1 MPVRVEHRRDTNEA
15 CATDGCLDFARHE
28 RRFHV
33 STDQL
38 GFLPDRLARIS
49 DHIQTNYLD
58 NGKLPFASLL
68 IGRGDDIALNWS
80 SGVAEDAIFRI
91 ASMTKPVTS
100 VAFMRLVE
108 QGKVALTDPVAKYI
122 PEFAKLGV
130 FVAGGGNIPFVS
142 RPPTTPMRIV
152 DVLRHTTGFTYS
164 FQERSNI
171 DAAYRKTDVESWN
184 KSTSQS
190 FIDTLAQIPLEFDP
204 GTQWNYSV
212 STDVLG
218 ILIERISG
226 QSLADYF
233 SQHIFGPLGM
243 DDTFFTVPA
252 EKAERIPE
260 CFAFDPETKMALFD
274 EAGADSLWAKG
285 WSFNSGGGGLASTVA
300 DYHRFSRMLL
310 NGGALDGVQIISP
323 KTLELMTANHL
334 PGGQDLTQMSK
345 SLFSE
350 AEMAGIGFGLGFAT
364 TIDSAATLT
373 PCSTGDFY
381 WGGMYSTAFFV
392 DPVEDIIMIFMT
404 QLMPSSTYPVRREIK
419 TMIYSALAA

>member
-1 MPVRVEHRRDTNEA
+1 MSAEE
-15 CATDGCLDFARHE
+15 
-28 RRFHV
+28 
-33 STDQL
+33 L
-38 GFLPDRLARIS
+38 GFLPDRLARITEFV
-49 DHIQTNYLD
+49 QTNYLD
-58 NGKLPFASLL
+58 TGKLPFASLL
-68 IGRGDDIALNWS
+68 VGRGDDIALNWS
-80 SGVAEDAIFRI
+80 SGVADDAIFRI

-100 VAFMRLVE
+100 VAFMQLVE

-122 PEFAKLGV
+122 PEFAGLGV
-130 FVAGGGNIPFVS
+130 FVAGGGNIPFVT
-142 RPPTTPMRIV
+142 RPPTSPMRIV
-152 DVLRHTTGFTYS
+152 DILRHTSGFTYS

-171 DAAYRKTDVESWN
+171 DAAYRKTDVESWTRN
-184 KSTSQS
+184 TSQS

-204 GTQWNYSV
+204 GSQWNYSV

-218 ILIERISG
+218 VLIERISG
-226 QSLADYF
+226 QSLPDF
-233 SQHIFGPLGM
+233 FRDNIFAPLGM
-243 DDTFFTVPA
+243 NDTFFTVPA
-252 EKAERIPE
+252 DKATRLPQ
-260 CFAFDPETKMALFD
+260 CFAYDPATKMKLFD
-274 EAGADSLWAKG
+274 KEGTDSLWAQG
-285 WSFNSGGGGLASTVA
+285 WSFNSGGGGLASSIA
-300 DYHRFSRMLL
+300 DYHRFCRMLL

>member
-1 MPVRVEHRRDTNEA
+1 MSAEE
-15 CATDGCLDFARHE
+15 
-28 RRFHV
+28 
-33 STDQL
+33 L
-38 GFLPDRLARIS
+38 GFLSDRLARIP
-49 DHIQTNYLD
+49 DFIQANYLD

-68 IGRGDDIALNWS
+68 VGRGDEIACQWN
-80 SGVAEDAIFRI
+80 SGVADDAIFRI
-91 ASMTKPVTS
+91 ASMTKPITS
-100 VAFMRLVE
+100 VAFMQLVE

-164 FQERSNI
+164 FQERSNV
-171 DAAYRKTDVESWN
+171 DAAYRRAEVESWTKN
-184 KSTSQS
+184 TSQS
-190 FIDTLAQIPLEFDP
+190 FVDALAKIPLEFDP

-212 STDVLG
+212 STDILG
-218 ILIERISG
+218 ILVERISG
-226 QSLADYF
+226 QPLADYF
-233 SQHIFGPLGM
+233 RDHIFAPLGM
-243 DDTFFTVPA
+243 EDSFFTVPA
-252 EKAERIPE
+252 DKAARIPQ
-260 CFAFDPETKMALFD
+260 CFVFDAETKLKLHD

-300 DYHRFSRMLL
+300 DYHRFCRMLL

>member
-1 MPVRVEHRRDTNEA
+1 MSAED
-15 CATDGCLDFARHE
+15 
-28 RRFHV
+28 
-33 STDQL
+33 L
-38 GFLPDRLARIS
+38 GFVSDRLARIPAF
-49 DHIQTNYLD
+49 IQAQYLD
-58 NGKLPFASLL
+58 SGKLPFAALL
-68 IGRGDDIALNWS
+68 VGRGDDIALQWS
-80 SGVAEDAIFRI
+80 SGVADDAIFRI

-100 VAFMRLVE
+100 VAFMQLVE

-122 PEFAKLGV
+122 PEFAQLGV
-130 FVAGGGNIPFVS
+130 FVAGGGNVPFVS
-142 RPPTTPMRIV
+142 RPPTTPMRVV
-152 DVLRHTTGFTYS
+152 DLLRHTAGFTYS
-164 FQERSNI
+164 FQERGNI
-171 DAAYRKTDVESWN
+171 DAAYRKTDVESWS

-212 STDVLG
+212 ATDIVG
-218 ILIERISG
+218 ILVERISG
-226 QSLADYF
+226 QSLPDYF
-233 SQHIFGPLGM
+233 QTHIFAPLGM
-243 DDTFFTVPA
+243 TDTFFTVPA
-252 EKAERIPE
+252 DKAPRIPE
-260 CFAFDPETKMALFD
+260 GFAFDPEKKMKLFD
-274 EAGADSLWAKG
+274 KAGAESAWTKG
-285 WSFNSGGGGLASTVA
+285 WSFNSGGGGLASSVA
-300 DYHRFSRMLL
+300 DYHRFCRMLL
-310 NGGALDGVQIISP
+310 NGGALDGAQILSP
-323 KTLELMTANHL
+323 KTIELMTANHI

>member
-1 MPVRVEHRRDTNEA
+1 MSAED
-15 CATDGCLDFARHE
+15 
-28 RRFHV
+28 
-33 STDQL
+33 L
-38 GFLPDRLARIS
+38 GFVSDRLARIPAF
-49 DHIQTNYLD
+49 IQANYLD
-58 NGKLPFASLL
+58 NGKLPFAALL
-68 IGRGDDIALNWS
+68 IGRGDDIALQWN

-91 ASMTKPVTS
+91 ASMTKPITS
-100 VAFMRLVE
+100 VAFMQLVE

-122 PEFAKLGV
+122 PEFAQLGV
-130 FVAGGGNIPFVS
+130 FVAGGGNVPFVS
-142 RPPTTPMRIV
+142 RPPASPMRVI
-152 DVLRHTTGFTYS
+152 DLLRHTAGFTYS

-171 DAAYRKTDVESWN
+171 DAAYRKTDVESWT
-184 KSTSQS
+184 KSSSQS

-218 ILIERISG
+218 ILVERISG
-226 QSLADYF
+226 QSLPDYF
-233 SQHIFGPLGM
+233 QTNIFAPLGM
-243 DDTFFTVPA
+243 TDTFFTVPA
-252 EKAERIPE
+252 DKAARIAE
-260 CFAFDPETKMALFD
+260 GFAFDAETKLKLFD
-274 EAGADSLWAKG
+274 KSGSDSLWSKG
-285 WSFNSGGGGLASTVA
+285 WSFNSGGGGLASSVA
-300 DYHRFSRMLL
+300 DYHRFCRMLL
-310 NGGALDGVQIISP
+310 NGGALDGVQILSP
-323 KTLELMTANHL
+323 KTIELMTANHI

-373 PCSTGDFY
+373 PCSAGDFY

-392 DPVEDIIMIFMT
+392 DPIEDIIMIFMT

>member
-1 MPVRVEHRRDTNEA
+1 MSADE
-15 CATDGCLDFARHE
+15 
-28 RRFHV
+28 
-33 STDQL
+33 L
-38 GFLPDRLARIS
+38 GFLPDRLARIPEFV
-49 DHIQTNYLD
+49 QANYLD

-68 IGRGDDIALNWS
+68 VGRGDDIALNWN
-80 SGVAEDAIFRI
+80 SGVADDAIFRI

-100 VAFMRLVE
+100 VAFMQLVE

-130 FVAGGGNIPFVS
+130 FVAGGGNVPFVS
-142 RPPTTPMRIV
+142 RPPASPMRIV
-152 DVLRHTTGFTYS
+152 DILRHTAGFTYS

-171 DAAYRKTDVESWN
+171 DAAHRKTDLESWTRN
-184 KSTSQS
+184 TSQS

-204 GTQWNYSV
+204 GTEWNYSV
-212 STDVLG
+212 ATDILG
-218 ILIERISG
+218 ILVERISG
-226 QSLADYF
+226 HTLAEYF
-233 SQHIFGPLGM
+233 QHQIFQPLGM
-243 DDTFFTVPA
+243 NDTFFTVPA
-252 EKAERIPE
+252 DKAGRLPE
-260 CFAFDPETKMALFD
+260 AYVFDAETKLKLSD
-274 EAGADSLWAKG
+274 KAGSDSLWAKG

-300 DYHRFSRMLL
+300 DYHRFCRMLL

-334 PGGQDLTQMSK
+334 PGGRDLTQMSK

-350 AEMAGIGFGLGFAT
+350 ADMAGIGFGLGFAT
-364 TIDSAATLT
+364 TIDNAATLV
-373 PCSTGDFY
+373 PCSNGDFY

-404 QLMPSSTYPVRREIK
+404 QLMPSTTYPVRREIK

>member
-1 MPVRVEHRRDTNEA
+1 MSAEE
-15 CATDGCLDFARHE
+15 
-28 RRFHV
+28 
-33 STDQL
+33 L
-38 GFLPDRLARIS
+38 GFISDRLARIPAF
-49 DHIQTNYLD
+49 IQANYID

-68 IGRGDDIALNWS
+68 IGRGDDIALQWN

-91 ASMTKPVTS
+91 ASMTKPITS
-100 VAFMRLVE
+100 VAFMQLVE

-122 PEFAKLGV
+122 PEFAQLGV
-130 FVAGGGNIPFVS
+130 FVAGGGNVPFVS
-142 RPPTTPMRIV
+142 RPPTTPMRVV
-152 DVLRHTTGFTYS
+152 DLMRHTAGFTYS
-164 FQERSNI
+164 FQERGNI
-171 DAAYRKTDVESWN
+171 DAAYRKTDVESWS

-212 STDVLG
+212 ATDIVG
-218 ILIERISG
+218 ILVERISG
-226 QSLADYF
+226 QSLPDYF
-233 SQHIFGPLGM
+233 QTHIFAPLGM
-243 DDTFFTVPA
+243 TDTFFTVPA
-252 EKAERIPE
+252 DKAPRIPE
-260 CFAFDPETKMALFD
+260 GFAFDPANKMKLFD
-274 EAGADSLWAKG
+274 KAGAESAWTKG
-285 WSFNSGGGGLASTVA
+285 WSFNSGGGGLASSVA
-300 DYHRFSRMLL
+300 DYHRFCRMLL
-310 NGGALDGVQIISP
+310 NGGALDGVQILSP
-323 KTLELMTANHL
+323 KTIELMTANHI

>member
-1 MPVRVEHRRDTNEA
+1 MSAED
-15 CATDGCLDFARHE
+15 
-28 RRFHV
+28 
-33 STDQL
+33 L
-38 GFLPDRLARIS
+38 GFVSARLARIPEF
-49 DHIQTNYLD
+49 IQTNYLD
-58 NGKLPFASLL
+58 NGKLPFASVLV
-68 IGRGDDIALNWS
+68 GRGDDIALQWS
-80 SGVAEDAIFRI
+80 SGVTEDAIFRI
-91 ASMTKPVTS
+91 ASMTKPITS
-100 VAFMRLVE
+100 VAFMQLVE

-122 PEFAKLGV
+122 PEFAQLGV
-130 FVAGGGNIPFVS
+130 FVAGGGNVPFVS
-142 RPPTTPMRIV
+142 RPPKTPLRVV
-152 DVLRHTTGFTYS
+152 DLLRHTAGFTYS

-171 DAAYRKTDVESWN
+171 DAAYRKTDVESWT

-218 ILIERISG
+218 ILVERISG
-226 QSLADYF
+226 LSLPEYF
-233 SQHIFGPLGM
+233 QTHIFAPLGM
-243 DDTFFTVPA
+243 TDTFFRVPA
-252 EKAERIPE
+252 DKAARIPE
-260 CFAFDPETKMALFD
+260 GFAFDPEKKMKLFD
-274 EAGADSLWAKG
+274 KAGAESLWTKG
-285 WSFNSGGGGLASTVA
+285 WSFNSGGGGLASSVA
-300 DYHRFSRMLL
+300 DYHRFCRMLL
-310 NGGALDGVQIISP
+310 NGGALDGVQVLSP
-323 KTLELMTANHL
+323 KTIELMTANHI

-373 PCSTGDFY
+373 PCSNGDFY

-404 QLMPSSTYPVRREIK
+404 QLMPSSTYAIRREIK

>member
-1 MPVRVEHRRDTNEA
+1 MTASD
-15 CATDGCLDFARHE
+15 
-28 RRFHV
+28 
-33 STDQL
+33 L
-38 GFLPDRLARIS
+38 GFLPDRVQRIG
-49 DHIQTNYLD
+49 DFIQTNYLD
-58 NGKLPFASLL
+58 TGKLPFASLL
-68 IGRGDDIALNWS
+68 VGRGDDIALNWS
-80 SGVAEDAIFRI
+80 SGVADDAIFRI

-100 VAFMRLVE
+100 VAFMQLVE

-122 PEFAKLGV
+122 PEFAGLGV
-130 FVAGGGNIPFVS
+130 FVAGGGNIPFVT
-142 RPPTTPMRIV
+142 RPPTSPMRIV
-152 DVLRHTTGFTYS
+152 DILRHTSGFTYS

-171 DAAYRKTDVESWN
+171 DAAYRKTDVESWTRN
-184 KSTSQS
+184 SSQS

-204 GTQWNYSV
+204 GSQWNYSV

-218 ILIERISG
+218 ILVERISG
-226 QSLADYF
+226 QSLPDYF
-233 SQHIFGPLGM
+233 REHIFTPLGM

-252 EKAERIPE
+252 DKAARLPQ
-260 CFAFDPETKMALFD
+260 CFAYDPTTKMKLFD
-274 EAGADSLWAKG
+274 KEGTDSLWAQG

-300 DYHRFSRMLL
+300 DYHRFCRMLL
-310 NGGALDGVQIISP
+310 NGGALDSVQIITP

-392 DPVEDIIMIFMT
+392 DPVEDIIMVFMT

-419 TMIYSALAA
+419 TMIYSAMAA

>member
-1 MPVRVEHRRDTNEA
+1 MSAED
-15 CATDGCLDFARHE
+15 
-28 RRFHV
+28 
-33 STDQL
+33 L
-38 GFLPDRLARIS
+38 GFVSDRLARIPEF
-49 DHIQTNYLD
+49 IQTQYLD
-58 NGKLPFASLL
+58 SGKLPFAALL
-68 IGRGDDIALNWS
+68 VGRGDDIALQWS
-80 SGVAEDAIFRI
+80 SGVADDAIFRI
-91 ASMTKPVTS
+91 ASMTKPITS
-100 VAFMRLVE
+100 VAFMQLVE

-130 FVAGGGNIPFVS
+130 FVAGGGNVPFVS
-142 RPPTTPMRIV
+142 RPPTTQMRIV
-152 DVLRHTTGFTYS
+152 DLLRHTAGFTYS
-164 FQERSNI
+164 FQEQGNI
-171 DAAYRKTDVESWN
+171 DAAYRKTDVESWTKN
-184 KSTSQS
+184 TSQS

-218 ILIERISG
+218 VLVERISG
-226 QSLADYF
+226 QSLPDYF
-233 SQHIFGPLGM
+233 QTHIFAPLGM
-243 DDTFFTVPA
+243 TDTAFCVPA
-252 EKAERIPE
+252 DKAPRIPE
-260 CFAFDPETKMALFD
+260 GFGFDPDTKMKLFD
-274 EAGADSLWAKG
+274 KAGSESAWAKG
-285 WSFNSGGGGLASTVA
+285 WSFNSGGGGLASSMS
-300 DYHRFSRMLL
+300 DYHRFCRMLL
-310 NGGALDGVQIISP
+310 NGGALDGVQILSP
-323 KTLELMTANHL
+323 KTIELMTANHI

>member
-1 MPVRVEHRRDTNEA
+1 MTTISE
-15 CATDGCLDFARHE
+15 
-28 RRFHV
+28 
-33 STDQL
+33 L
-38 GFLPDRLARIS
+38 GFLPDRLQRIS
-49 DHIQTNYLD
+49 DHIQANYLD

-68 IGRGDDIALNWS
+68 IGRGDDIALQWS
-80 SGVAEDAIFRI
+80 SGVADDAIFRI
-91 ASMTKPVTS
+91 ASMTKPITS
-100 VAFMRLVE
+100 IAFMQLVE

-130 FVAGGGNIPFVS
+130 FVAGGGNLPFVS
-142 RPPTTPMRIV
+142 RPPATPMRII

-164 FQERSNI
+164 FQERSNV
-171 DAAYRKTDVESWN
+171 DAAYRKTDVESWT

-190 FIDTLAQIPLEFDP
+190 FIDTLATIPLEFDP

-218 ILIERISG
+218 VLVERISG
-226 QSLADYF
+226 QSLPEYF
-233 SQHIFGPLGM
+233 REHIFAPLGM
-243 DDTFFTVPA
+243 DDTFFTVPT
-252 EKAERIPE
+252 EKAARIPE
-260 CFAFDPETKMALFD
+260 CFAFDAGTKMKLFD
-274 EAGADSLWAKG
+274 KEGADSLWTKG
-285 WSFNSGGGGLASTVA
+285 WSFNSGGGGLASSVA
-300 DYHRFSRMLL
+300 DYHRFCRMLL

-334 PGGQDLTQMSK
+334 PDGQDLTQMSK

-419 TMIYSALAA
+419 TMLYGALAS

>member
-1 MPVRVEHRRDTNEA
+1 MSAEE
-15 CATDGCLDFARHE
+15 
-28 RRFHV
+28 
-33 STDQL
+33 L
-38 GFLPDRLARIS
+38 GFISDRLARIPAF
-49 DHIQTNYLD
+49 IQANYID
-58 NGKLPFASLL
+58 NGKLPFAALL
-68 IGRGDDIALNWS
+68 IGRGDDIALQWN

-91 ASMTKPVTS
+91 ASMTKPITS
-100 VAFMRLVE
+100 VAFMQLVE

-122 PEFAKLGV
+122 PEFAQLGV
-130 FVAGGGNIPFVS
+130 FVAGGGNVPFVS
-142 RPPTTPMRIV
+142 RPPTTPMRVV
-152 DVLRHTTGFTYS
+152 DLLRHTAGFTYS
-164 FQERSNI
+164 FQERGNI
-171 DAAYRKTDVESWN
+171 DAAYRKTDVESWS

-212 STDVLG
+212 ATDIVG

-226 QSLADYF
+226 QSLPDYF
-233 SQHIFGPLGM
+233 QTHIFAPLGM
-243 DDTFFTVPA
+243 TDTFFTVPA
-252 EKAERIPE
+252 DKAPRIPE
-260 CFAFDPETKMALFD
+260 GFAFDPEKKMKLFD
-274 EAGADSLWAKG
+274 KAGAESAWTKG
-285 WSFNSGGGGLASTVA
+285 WSFNSGGGGLASSVS
-300 DYHRFSRMLL
+300 DYHRFCRMLL
-310 NGGALDGVQIISP
+310 NGGALDGVQILSP
-323 KTLELMTANHL
+323 KTIELMTANHI

>member
-1 MPVRVEHRRDTNEA
+1 MSADE
-15 CATDGCLDFARHE
+15 
-28 RRFHV
+28 
-33 STDQL
+33 L
-38 GFLPDRLARIS
+38 GFLSDRLARIT
-49 DHIQTNYLD
+49 DFVQTNYLD

-68 IGRGDDIALNWS
+68 VGRGDDIALQWS
-80 SGVAEDAIFRI
+80 SGVADDAIFRI
-91 ASMTKPVTS
+91 ASMTKPITS
-100 VAFMRLVE
+100 VAFMQLVE

-130 FVAGGGNIPFVS
+130 FVAGGGNVPFVT
-142 RPPTTPMRIV
+142 RPPTSPMRII
-152 DVLRHTTGFTYS
+152 DVLRHTSGLTYG

-171 DAAYRKTDVESWN
+171 DAAYRKTDVESWTKN
-184 KSTSQS
+184 TSQS

-218 ILIERISG
+218 VLVERISG
-226 QSLADYF
+226 QSLPDYF
-233 SQHIFGPLGM
+233 SEHIFAPLGM
-243 DDTFFTVPA
+243 ADTFFTVPSD
-252 EKAERIPE
+252 KAGRISQ
-260 CFAFDPETKMALFD
+260 CFAFDPASKMKPFD
-274 EAGADSLWAKG
+274 KAGAQSLWAKG
-285 WSFNSGGGGLASTVA
+285 WSFNSGGGGLASTIA

-310 NGGALDGVQIISP
+310 NGGALDGAQIISP

-334 PGGQDLTQMSK
+334 PGGQDLTQLSK

>member
-1 MPVRVEHRRDTNEA
+1 M
-15 CATDGCLDFARHE
+15 TD
-28 RRFHV
+28 
-33 STDQL
+33 L

-58 NGKLPFASLL
+58 AGKLPFASLL
-68 IGRGDDIALNWS
+68 IGRGDEIAHQWS

-91 ASMTKPVTS
+91 ASMTKPITS
-100 VAFMRLVE
+100 VAFMQLVE
-108 QGKVALTDPVAKYI
+108 QGKVAVTDPVAKYI

-130 FVAGGGNIPFVS
+130 FVAGGGNVPFVT
-142 RPPTTPMRIV
+142 RPPASPMRIV

-164 FQERSNI
+164 FQERTNV
-171 DAAYRKTDVESWN
+171 DAAYRKTEVESWN
-184 KSTSQS
+184 KNSSQG
-190 FIDTLAQIPLEFDP
+190 FIDTLATIPLEFDP
-204 GTQWNYSV
+204 GSQWNYSV

-226 QSLADYF
+226 QPLFDYF
-233 SQHIFGPLGM
+233 HEHIFAPLGM
-243 DDTFFTVPA
+243 KDTYFTVPP
-252 EKAERIPE
+252 EKVGRVPQ
-260 CFAFDPETKMALFD
+260 CFAFDPEKKMKLFD
-274 EAGADSLWAKG
+274 EAGANSLWAKG

-300 DYHRFSRMLL
+300 DYHRFCRMLL
-310 NGGALDGVQIISP
+310 KGGALDGVQIISP

>member
-1 MPVRVEHRRDTNEA
+1 MSADDR
-15 CATDGCLDFARHE
+15 
-28 RRFHV
+28 
-33 STDQL
+33 
-38 GFLPDRLARIS
+38 GFLPDRLQRIS

-68 IGRGDDIALNWS
+68 IGRGDDIALQWS
-80 SGVAEDAIFRI
+80 SGVADDAIFRI
-91 ASMTKPVTS
+91 ASMTKPITS
-100 VAFMRLVE
+100 VAFMQLFE

-130 FVAGGGNIPFVS
+130 FVAGGGNVPFVS
-142 RPPTTPMRIV
+142 RPPASPMRIV

-171 DAAYRKTDVESWN
+171 DAAYRKTDVESWT

-190 FIDTLAQIPLEFDP
+190 FIDTLATIPLEFDP
-204 GTQWNYSV
+204 GSQWNYSV

-218 ILIERISG
+218 VLIERISG
-226 QSLADYF
+226 QSLPDYF
-233 SQHIFGPLGM
+233 REHIFAPLGM

-252 EKAERIPE
+252 DKAGRIPQ
-260 CFAFDPETKMALFD
+260 CFAFDPATKLKLFD
-274 EAGADSLWAKG
+274 EAGADSLWTKG
-285 WSFNSGGGGLASTVA
+285 WSFNSGGGGLASSVA
-300 DYHRFSRMLL
+300 DYHRFCRMLL

-364 TIDSAATLT
+364 TVDSTATLT
-373 PCSTGDFY
+373 PCSNGDFY

>member
-1 MPVRVEHRRDTNEA
+1 MSAED
-15 CATDGCLDFARHE
+15 
-28 RRFHV
+28 
-33 STDQL
+33 L
-38 GFLPDRLARIS
+38 GFVSDRLARIPEF
-49 DHIQTNYLD
+49 IQTNYLD
-58 NGKLPFASLL
+58 NGKLPFASVLV
-68 IGRGDDIALNWS
+68 GRGDDIALQWS
-80 SGVAEDAIFRI
+80 SGVTEDAIFRI
-91 ASMTKPVTS
+91 ASMTKPITS
-100 VAFMRLVE
+100 VAFMQLVE

-122 PEFAKLGV
+122 PEFAQLGV
-130 FVAGGGNIPFVS
+130 FVAGGGNVPFVS
-142 RPPTTPMRIV
+142 RPPKTPLRVV
-152 DVLRHTTGFTYS
+152 DLLRHTAGFTYS

-171 DAAYRKTDVESWN
+171 DAAYRKTDVESWT

-218 ILIERISG
+218 ILVERISG
-226 QSLADYF
+226 LSLPEYF
-233 SQHIFGPLGM
+233 QTHIFAPLGM
-243 DDTFFTVPA
+243 TDTFFRVPA
-252 EKAERIPE
+252 DKAARIPE
-260 CFAFDPETKMALFD
+260 GFAFDPEKKMKLFD
-274 EAGADSLWAKG
+274 KAGAESLWTKG
-285 WSFNSGGGGLASTVA
+285 WSFNSGGGGLASSVA
-300 DYHRFSRMLL
+300 DYHRFCRMLL
-310 NGGALDGVQIISP
+310 NGGALDGVQVLSP
-323 KTLELMTANHL
+323 KTIELMTANHI

-373 PCSTGDFY
+373 PCSNGDFY

-404 QLMPSSTYPVRREIK
+404 QLMPSSTYAIRREIK

>member
-1 MPVRVEHRRDTNEA
+1 MSADE
-15 CATDGCLDFARHE
+15 
-28 RRFHV
+28 
-33 STDQL
+33 L
-38 GFLPDRLARIS
+38 GFLPDRLTRIT
-49 DHIQTNYLD
+49 DFVQTNYLD
-58 NGKLPFASLL
+58 SGKLPFASLL
-68 IGRGDDIALNWS
+68 VGRGDDIALNWS
-80 SGVAEDAIFRI
+80 SGVADDAIFRI

-100 VAFMRLVE
+100 VAFMQLVE

-130 FVAGGGNIPFVS
+130 FVAGGGNVPFVS
-142 RPPTTPMRIV
+142 RPPASPMRIV
-152 DVLRHTTGFTYS
+152 DVLRHTAGFTYS

-171 DAAYRKTDVESWN
+171 DAAYRKTDVESWTRN
-184 KSTSQS
+184 TSQS
-190 FIDTLAQIPLEFDP
+190 FIDSLAQIPLEFDP
-204 GTQWNYSV
+204 GSQWNYSV

-218 ILIERISG
+218 VLVERISG
-226 QSLADYF
+226 QSLPDYF
-233 SQHIFGPLGM
+233 SEHIFAPLGM
-243 DDTFFTVPA
+243 NDTFFTVPA
-252 EKAERIPE
+252 DKAARLPQ
-260 CFAFDPETKMALFD
+260 CFAFDAATKMKLFD
-274 EAGADSLWAKG
+274 GAGGDSLWAKG

-300 DYHRFSRMLL
+300 DYHRFCRMLL
-310 NGGALDGVQIISP
+310 NGGGLDGVQIISP

-334 PGGQDLTQMSK
+334 PDGKDLTQLSK

-364 TIDSAATLT
+364 TIDSTATLT

-419 TMIYSALAA
+419 TMIYSALAS